1 MNVLFC
7 LTLTFKIY
15 IKSVRDQLLSVSFI
29 FFLHDCWACCDFK
42 NFKISSS
49 TCIIFHKTFE
59 TQFSITFNLLI
70 IPKWKIPFVSFLGP
84 LSCRIIMLVHPK
96 HIPGYCYV
104 AMCSKKNGVLNTEC
118 LDFYRINWMKVIW
131 TPTVYYSVSVSKNSQ
146 HSVKRY
152 EIRKVWK
159 YKRSYQIEK
168 SKVKNSRKS

>member
-15 IKSVRDQLLSVSFI
+15 IKSVRDQLLSVSFT

-49 TCIIFHKTFE
+49 TCIIFHNTFE

-70 IPKWKIPFVSFLGP
+70 IPIWKIPFISFLGP

-104 AMCSKKNGVLNTEC
+104 AMCSKKKWRFKHRVFRFLSYKLNESN
-118 LDFYRINWMKVIW
+118 LDTNDILFSISVEKFSTLSKAIWNTKGMEIQVILTNWEVEGK
-131 TPTVYYSVSVSKNSQ
+131 
-146 HSVKRY
+146 
-152 EIRKVWK
+152 EL
-159 YKRSYQIEK
+159 
-168 SKVKNSRKS
+168 